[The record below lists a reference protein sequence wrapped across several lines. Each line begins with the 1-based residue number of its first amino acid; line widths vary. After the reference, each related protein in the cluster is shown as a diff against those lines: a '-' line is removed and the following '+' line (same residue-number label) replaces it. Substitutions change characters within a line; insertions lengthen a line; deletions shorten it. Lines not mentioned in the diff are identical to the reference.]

1 MYKYFIT
8 VSVTTKE
15 GNSYR
20 NLYYD
25 IDYKLNNIENIEK
38 IIKDLEKQCGSDNLS
53 IIFFSELKED

>member
-53 IIFFSELKED
+53 IIFFSELKKD

>member
-15 GNSYR
+15 GNYYR

>member
-8 VSVTTKE
+8 VSVTAKE
-15 GNSYR
+15 GSSYR

-38 IIKDLEKQCGSDNLS
+38 IIKDLKMQCDSESLS
-53 IIFFSELKED
+53 IIFFTELKED